1 MKVKINDKLDD
12 LEAKYIFV
20 KKWNFLDMLDGEKFQ
35 GHPIPG
41 RVYRALHNTKT
52 DSYRVILNE
61 ADKDGLLVKD
71 INSTSEENGFLAESI
86 VISKSNLLELVGKP
100 TDKLQLNE
108 EDLDKI
114 INWQET
120 NNSDLF
126 TEMNQ
131 VPQDIMLRLEQ
142 ALAAPSEDQQL
153 MDEALHTASELI
165 NLNYEFFEVWIELGK
180 LLAEQTL
187 LDHDSQSV
195 VLSESEGG
203 MTLNIGDVYKALR
216 VYTGDDRKTNLDR
229 SSIHEA
235 MVGLSRELVRRNLNE
250 LD

>member
-20 KKWNFLDMLDGEKFQ
+20 SKWKFLDMLDAEKFQ

-41 RVYRALHNTKT
+41 RVYRSLYNNKT
-52 DSYRVILNE
+52 DSYRIILNE
-61 ADKDGLLVKD
+61 AAQDGLLVKD
-71 INSTSEENGFLAESI
+71 INNTSEENGFLSESV
-86 VISKSNLLELVGKP
+86 VISKSNLLE
-100 TDKLQLNE
+100 LQLNE

-126 TEMNQ
+126 TEMN
-131 VPQDIMLRLEQ
+131 PIPPDIILRIEN
-142 ALAAPSEDQQL
+142 ALATTSEDQQL
-153 MDEALHTASELI
+153 MDSALHTASELI
-165 NLNYEFFEVWIELGK
+165 NVNYDFFDVWIELGQ
-180 LLAEQTL
+180 LLVEQSL
-187 LDHDSQSV
+187 LDHDSQAV

-203 MTLNIGDVYKALR
+203 MSLNIGDVYKALK
-216 VYTGDDRKTNLDR
+216 VYTSDDRKTNLDR
-229 SSIHEA
+229 SSVHEA
-235 MVGLSRELVRRNLNE
+235 MIGLARELVRRNLNE